1 MVDTHGLNE
10 TIEKGKG
17 DGGHYLPTS
26 VLDASKSKT
35 GKYSSKNAEAL
46 LQVYKEGSED
56 GMPEPLIFDNSG
68 DSRKDP
74 SYRPSKVNFEEFSKK

>member
-1 MVDTHGLNE
+1 MSSFVLYIGLE
-10 TIEKGKG
+10 DMGQSLKK
-17 DGGHYLPTS
+17 
-26 VLDASKSKT
+26 
-35 GKYSSKNAEAL
+35 AEAL

>member
-1 MVDTHGLNE
+1 M
-10 TIEKGKG
+10 
-17 DGGHYLPTS
+17 PPS